1 MQVLIHKTCLTKI
14 EPDLRRSTISLGDSV
29 RLIQEDPD
37 EVAAFVLVPSRL
49 PFGIGKDK
57 NVRVGYLGNKAKA
70 LIMPAIHK
78 DSPLRVRIVEIQAG
92 HLNADGMDRVS
103 ISVWGDPAD
112 IMVPALPTKIFSPT
126 RIHDDP
132 PTVKNRP
139 PKDSPPIMQ
148 D

>member
-29 RLIQEDPD
+29 QLIQEDRD

-112 IMVPALPTKIFSPT
+112 IMVPVFPTKIFSPT
-126 RIHDDP
+126 RIHDGP
-132 PTVKNRP
+132 LKVKNSL
-139 PKDSPPIMQ
+139 PKDSPPIMT

>member
-1 MQVLIHKTCLTKI
+1 
-14 EPDLRRSTISLGDSV
+14 
-29 RLIQEDPD
+29 
-37 EVAAFVLVPSRL
+37 
-49 PFGIGKDK
+49 
-57 NVRVGYLGNKAKA
+57 
-70 LIMPAIHK
+70 
-78 DSPLRVRIVEIQAG
+78 
-92 HLNADGMDRVS
+92 MDRVS

-139 PKDSPPIMQ
+139 PKDSPPILR